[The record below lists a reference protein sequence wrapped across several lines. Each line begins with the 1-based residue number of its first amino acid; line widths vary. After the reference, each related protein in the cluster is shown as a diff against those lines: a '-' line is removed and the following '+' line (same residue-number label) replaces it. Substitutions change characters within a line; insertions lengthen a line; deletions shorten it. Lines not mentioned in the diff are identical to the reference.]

1 MSSAESVGLA
11 KLCAFVRCVY
21 SSSPMLYASFTSVS
35 FLMQKQSKTKQKRI
49 YTCFQKIAVI
59 YELDGAGMFTSLA
72 G

>member
-1 MSSAESVGLA
+1 
-11 KLCAFVRCVY
+11 
-21 SSSPMLYASFTSVS
+21 
-35 FLMQKQSKTKQKRI
+35 MQKQSKTKQKRI